1 MQNSSDRFLVCIW
14 TGIVTVLPLLG
25 WFRLPACRIGLP
37 IYRFAQGFAIHIM
50 SLGATAFVVFGV
62 LSVVTLKELNT
73 QVTEPYMVSHASGAS
88 FSVVASAVSCEMW
101 VIG

>member
-1 MQNSSDRFLVCIW
+1 MAS
-14 TGIVTVLPLLG
+14 
-25 WFRLPACRIGLP
+25 
-37 IYRFAQGFAIHIM
+37 

-73 QVTEPYMVSHASGAS
+73 QVTEPYMVSHAGGT
-88 FSVVASAVSCEMW
+88 VVASVHSLTEMC